1 MENVDQV
8 FNPESA
14 SFWNMVVAIG
24 VVVASGFVAR
34 LVRRR
39 LRTMMVNN
47 NVDESASA
55 LLARVAG
62 WTVIFFGMVL
72 ALSIMGVDMVPVAL
86 LFILVAAFLLFAGK
100 GLIENWAAGLLLQAR
115 APYELGDQIETEGY
129 RGFVQETNARS
140 VLLQTGDGQ
149 MIHVPNVDV
158 LTSPMVNRTGED
170 GLRRSAL
177 EFGVADDS
185 DFDEVERI
193 VIDAALSVEGVISD
207 STPPSAW
214 ISSMGETAVNVELR
228 FWHAYADRHTVK
240 SAVVAR
246 TLAALEA
253 AGIVSPYPTQKVIV
267 SGSRSVGD
275 EPAPSSR
282 AGGH

>member
-1 MENVDQV
+1 VENLDQV
-8 FNPESA
+8 LNPEST
-14 SFWNMVVAIG
+14 SFWNMVVAI
-24 VVVASGFVAR
+24 VVLIASGFVAR

-39 LRTMMVNN
+39 LRKMMIGN

-115 APYELGDQIETEGY
+115 APYQLGDQIETEGY
-129 RGFVQETNARS
+129 CGFVKETNARS
-140 VLLQTGDGQ
+140 VLLQIGDGQ
-149 MIHVPNVDV
+149 MIHVPNVGV

-177 EFGVADDS
+177 TFGVADDS
-185 DFDEVERI
+185 DFDRVERI
-193 VIDAALSVEGVISD
+193 VTDAATSVEGVIRDPSA
-207 STPPSAW
+207 PSAW
-214 ISSMGETAVNVELR
+214 ISSVDETGVNVELR
-228 FWHAYADRHTVK
+228 FWHRYADRHSVR
-240 SAVVAR
+240 SAVTRMA
-246 TLAALEA
+246 LAALDS
-253 AGIVSPYPTQKVIV
+253 AGVVMPYPTQKVIISDPRSPGDAPV
-267 SGSRSVGD
+267 SLDHSHG
-275 EPAPSSR
+275 
-282 AGGH
+282 

>member
-8 FNPESA
+8 FNPEST
-14 SFWNMVVAIG
+14 SFWNMVAAI
-24 VVVASGFVAR
+24 VVLVASGLVAR

-39 LRTMMVNN
+39 MRSMMTVN

-62 WTVIFFGMVL
+62 WTVVFFGMVL

-86 LFILVAAFLLFAGK
+86 LFILLAAFLVFAGK

-115 APYELGDQIETEGY
+115 APYQLGDQIETEGY

-140 VLLQTGDGQ
+140 VLLQVGDGQ
-149 MIHVPNVDV
+149 VIHVPNMDV
-158 LTSPMVNRTGED
+158 LKSPLVNRTGDE

-193 VIDAALSVEGVISD
+193 VVDAALSVEGVISET
-207 STPPSAW
+207 TPPSAW

-228 FWHAYADRHTVK
+228 FWHRYSDRHRVR
-240 SAVVAR
+240 SAVTR
-246 TLAALEA
+246 EALEALDA
-253 AGIVSPYPTQKVIV
+253 AGIVMPYPTQEVIL
-267 SGSRSVGD
+267 SGSRVAGD
-275 EPAPSSR
+275 APFSSR
-282 AGGH
+282 RAEDH